1 MAGHSKWANIKHKKG
16 KMDAVK
22 GKIFTKLTKE
32 IINAVKSSGPDP
44 KTNPKLRLA
53 LQKAKDANLPN
64 DNIERNI
71 KKAMSKDQEAYN
83 EMTYELYGHGGVG
96 ILAEVMTDNK
106 NRISSDMRIA
116 TNKRG
121 GSIASPGSVAF
132 NFDKKG
138 VIEVPK
144 AAISEEDLFL
154 IISEAGAEDL
164 DHNDELFLIITA
176 PEDLAKVKE
185 ALDLK
190 QIKVLESN
198 FEMFPKVF
206 VECDEETKKA
216 NLALIEWIENLDDVD
231 AVYHNMQLDG
241 ES

>member
-16 KMDAVK
+16 KMDAAK

-71 KKAMSKDQEAYN
+71 KKAMSKDQETYN

-121 GSIASPGSVAF
+121 GSIATPGSVAF

-138 VIEVPK
+138 VIQVPK
-144 AAISEEDLFL
+144 DVIAEENLF
-154 IISEAGAEDL
+154 IVISEAGAEDL
-164 DHNDELFLIITA
+164 DQNEELFLIITA
-176 PEDLAKVKE
+176 PEDLAQVKE
-185 ALDLK
+185 AIDQK
-190 QIKVLESN
+190 QIKVLESS
-198 FEMFPKVF
+198 FEMFPKVL

-231 AVYHNMQLDG
+231 AVYHNMQLD
-241 ES
+241 

>member
-16 KMDAVK
+16 KMDAAK
-22 GKIFTKLTKE
+22 GKVFTKLTKE

-121 GSIASPGSVAF
+121 GSIATPGSVAF

-138 VIEVPK
+138 VIQVPK
-144 AAISEEDLFL
+144 AAISEEDLFI

-164 DHNDELFLIITA
+164 DQNEEVFLIITA
-176 PEDLAKVKE
+176 PEDLAQVKE
-185 ALDLK
+185 AIDQK
-190 QIKVLESN
+190 QIKVLESS

-216 NLALIEWIENLDDVD
+216 NIALIEWIENLDDVD
-231 AVYHNMQLDG
+231 AVYHNMQLD
-241 ES
+241 